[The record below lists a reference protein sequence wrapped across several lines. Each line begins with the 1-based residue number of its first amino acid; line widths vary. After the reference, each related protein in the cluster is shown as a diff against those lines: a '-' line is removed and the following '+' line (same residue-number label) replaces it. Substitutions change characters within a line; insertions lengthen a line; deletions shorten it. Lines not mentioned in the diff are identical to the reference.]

1 VVSRAAMEVE
11 TVVHWSSLENM
22 FRQPAYRD
30 DVLMYHERPCVVHDK
45 TRDVAIGRLDFGA
58 ITGRT
63 SSMDRHHSF
72 LTTPTSLMHLSW
84 WSFRASFHSRCS
96 ILHLLYCVRCF
107 GSCLIFF
114 IVGVQ
119 GRH

>member
-1 VVSRAAMEVE
+1 MEVE

-84 WSFRASFHSRCS
+84 WSFRAIAF
-96 ILHLLYCVRCF
+96 ILAVRFSTCF
-107 GSCLIFF
+107 TVCGAL
-114 IVGVQ
+114 VLA
-119 GRH
+119 